1 MRIAILDDYQDAVR
15 RLPCFSLLDGLE
27 VKVFRHGA
35 KGQGQLA
42 LRLAPFDV
50 LVLNRERTRLDR
62 ALLARLPQLKMICQT
77 GPLGAHV
84 DTEAARER
92 GISLVE
98 SRSDPVATAE
108 LTWSLI
114 LAASRKMPQYAS
126 LLRQGLW
133 QATAL
138 GTDKN
143 TPGRAV
149 CGRRLGIWGYGRI
162 GQRVAQYARAFGMR
176 VGIWGSEASRAQ
188 AVADGFDALP
198 GREALFEQSDVL
210 TLHLRLSDQTRHL
223 ITAQDLARMPSDAL
237 LVNTSRA
244 ALIAPGALEQ
254 ALNAGRPG
262 AAAIDVF
269 DDEPLAPTSSLLQ
282 LANLLATPHIGYVE
296 QDNYETMYRPLFE
309 AIAAFVSK
317 AGGQAA

>member
-15 RLPCFSLLDGLE
+15 RLPCFSLLDGLQ
-27 VKVFRHGA
+27 VKVFQHGA
-35 KGQGQLA
+35 RGQGQLA
-42 LRLAPFDV
+42 IRLAPFDV
-50 LVLNRERTRLDR
+50 LVLNRERTRIDR
-62 ALLARLPQLKMICQT
+62 ALLARLPQLKMIGQT
-77 GPLGAHV
+77 GPLGPHLDV
-84 DTEAARER
+84 DAARER
-92 GISLVE
+92 GIRVAD

-108 LTWSLI
+108 LAWSLI

-133 QATAL
+133 QATDI
-138 GTDKN
+138 TPDRN
-143 TPGRAV
+143 TPGRV
-149 CGRRLGIWGYGRI
+149 VRGRRLGIWGYGRI
-162 GQRVAQYARAFGMR
+162 GQRVAQYGRAFGMR

-198 GREALFEQSDVL
+198 GRDALFEQSDVL
-210 TLHLRLSDQTRHL
+210 TLHLRLSDRTRHL
-223 ITAQDLARMPSDAL
+223 VTAQDLARMPPDAL

-269 DDEPLAPTSSLLQ
+269 DDEPLAPTAPLLQ
-282 LANLLATPHIGYVE
+282 LPNVLATPHIGYVE
-296 QDNYETMYRPLFE
+296 LDNYEAMYRPLFE
-309 AIAAFVSK
+309 AIAAFASE
-317 AGGQAA
+317 AGGQPA

>member
-15 RLPCFSLLDGLE
+15 RLSCFSLLEGRE
-27 VKVFRHGA
+27 VKVFQHGA
-35 KGQGQLA
+35 RGQGQLA
-42 LRLAPFDV
+42 IRLAPFDV

-77 GPLGAHV
+77 GPLGPHV
-84 DTEAARER
+84 DIEAARER
-92 GISLVE
+92 GIRLVE

-108 LTWSLI
+108 LAWSLI

-138 GTDKN
+138 TPDKN
-143 TPGRAV
+143 TPGRV
-149 CGRRLGIWGYGRI
+149 VSGRQLGIWGYGRI
-162 GQRVAQYARAFGMR
+162 GQRIAQYARAFGMR

-188 AVADGFDALP
+188 AIADGFDAWP
-198 GREALFEQSDVL
+198 SREALFEQSDVL
-210 TLHLRLSDQTRHL
+210 TLHLRLSDRTRHL
-223 ITAQDLARMPSDAL
+223 VTAQDLARMRPDAL
-237 LVNTSRA
+237 LVNTSRG

-254 ALNAGRPG
+254 ALRAGRPG

-269 DDEPLAPTSSLLQ
+269 DDEPLPPTSALLQ
-282 LANLLATPHIGYVE
+282 LPNLLATPHIGYVE

-309 AIAAFVSK
+309 AIVAFASDI
-317 AGGQAA
+317 GGQRA